1 MTVTVDTSVAE
12 KLLQLIEQGDYQ
24 EQNKFYESLEQM
36 KSMKGI
42 QHMLD
47 FYRNVFQYDAY
58 KEILFKALNHLDYQ
72 IEDESLQM
80 MYDQFVR
87 LSDNLDLVRQKIAL
101 IKQFDFSA
109 AFLELEE
116 TLPDHT
122 DIQVEI
128 YFLFDGINGGSIV
141 GSHTMLLNTMFWPS
155 QSEYEPIIKE
165 VLLHEYHH
173 LGVKYWLN
181 QAGFTDELIYQD
193 SEHMLMYFTAEI
205 LGEGAATYFFT
216 NSDNLYPL
224 VYESHG
230 PAFAETFR
238 KSVTHRHEEID
249 QLLLQWSEDLTKV
262 STGSMTVDD
271 FKKLSVQYSFDI
283 SGKEPIDKS
292 IGYHICKT
300 IDQTLGRKVLIECL
314 KTPQKVFDYYNQARQ
329 ETIFKLEGQTCQIK
343 PSFKS
348 TIN

>member
-47 FYRNVFQYDAY
+47 FYRDVFQYDTY

-72 IEDESLQM
+72 TEDESLQM

-101 IKQFDFSA
+101 IKQFDFNGVFA
-109 AFLELEE
+109 ELEE
-116 TLPDHT
+116 TLPNNT

-128 YFLFDGINGGSIV
+128 YFIFDGINGGSIV

-155 QSEYEPIIKE
+155 QAEYLSIIKD

-173 LGVKYWLN
+173 LGFKYWLN
-181 QAGFTDELIYQD
+181 QTGFTDELICKD
-193 SEHMLMYFTAEI
+193 SEHMLMHFTVDI

-230 PAFAETFR
+230 PAFAETF
-238 KSVTHRHEEID
+238 KESVTHRHEDID
-249 QLLLQWSEDLTKV
+249 PLLLQWNKDLAAVAKGMVTA
-262 STGSMTVDD
+262 DD
-271 FKKLSVQYSFDI
+271 FKKLISRYSFDI

-300 IDQTLGRKVLIECL
+300 IDQNLGRQVLIECI
-314 KTPQKVFDYYNQARQ
+314 KTPQKVFGYYNQAKQ
-329 ETIFKLEGQTCQIK
+329 ETIFMLEG
-343 PSFKS
+343 
-348 TIN
+348 